1 MGNSILAATLS
12 HLLAAYL
19 VLAAPWLGYFWYQR
33 VRKRAQAGDPL
44 AKVRLFREL
53 VVEQI
58 VTTALFCTLL
68 MLGVAGPRLGLGAPR
83 SWWLT
88 AGLGVA
94 IVLFLM
100 RNALRTRPK
109 AKRLCEK
116 LQENLGTILPETVRE
131 QRWFALVSV
140 GAGISE
146 ELAFRGFLFY
156 YIGAYVPQAN
166 TLGKVLLTSAVFG
179 MAHFYQGWKGV
190 LKTGIVGLVLAG
202 FYVLT
207 GSLLLPIVVHSMV
220 DLQVPIIFWPAR
232 NSLDVEP
239 EASAGATASS

>member
-1 MGNSILAATLS
+1 MEHDIVATVLC
-12 HLLAAYL
+12 HALAAYI

-33 VRKRAQAGDPL
+33 ARKRVLAGDPL

-58 VTTALFCTLL
+58 VTTALICALWF
-68 MLGVAGPRLGLGAPR
+68 LGIPGTRLGLGVPH

-88 AGLGVA
+88 AGLGIGMVF
-94 IVLFLM
+94 LLM
-100 RNALRTRPK
+100 RSALRARPK
-109 AKRLCEK
+109 AQQLREK
-116 LQENLGTILPETVRE
+116 LQESAGAILPETVRE

-156 YIGAYVPQAN
+156 YIGAHVPQVN
-166 TLGKVLLTSAVFG
+166 TLEKVLLTSAVFG
-179 MAHFYQGWKGV
+179 LAHFYQGWQGV
-190 LKTGIVGLVLAG
+190 LKTGMGGLVLAA

-207 GSLLLPIVVHSMV
+207 GSVLLPVAVHAMI
-220 DLQVPIIFWPAR
+220 DLQVPIIFWPTKG
-232 NSLDVEP
+232 S
-239 EASAGATASS
+239 EANADSSVA